1 MPRPMSADQNRRAML
16 AVDRMLTLDEGVYN
30 AARNVGTTRNT
41 VLRWLKENNI
51 GFRKVA
57 YGRYKI
63 EPPMEARV
71 RTFLSNMATGKSAT
85 AAAKSAGTTVRAMS
99 RQTLPDS
106 SGNAT
111 PIISKVGNR
120 WESNFVPLYDHSIV
134 VYGKLLG
141 LDEAQQGRPGEVAG
155 PKAQRNQK
163 KADEDYADIWWQFD
177 LNNFSSSLSAAA
189 CAKYWKPALVQFLRQ
204 ELETPSLTNV
214 VMGAKFMENTKVES
228 HATSN
233 SRLDAAGDL
242 AELTV
247 LEDMME
253 RYDLKLAPT
262 INTGVDDNK
271 STITNIPDFVAK
283 SDPRITSTIASQ
295 GYFQVFFL
303 RKGGLEIYPSPPGL
317 PLTFSYS
324 ISDERTA

>member
-1 MPRPMSADQNRRAML
+1 MTRPMSADQNRRAML
-16 AVDRMLTLDEGVYN
+16 AVDRMLTLDEGLYR
-30 AARNVGTTRNT
+30 AARAVGTTRNT
-41 VLRWLKENNI
+41 VLRWLQENRI
-51 GFRKVA
+51 GYRKVA

-71 RTFLSNMATGKSAT
+71 RTFLSNMATGKSAS
-85 AAAKSAGTTVRAMS
+85 ASAKSSGTTLRAMS

-106 SGNAT
+106 SGTPT

-141 LDEAQQGRPGEVAG
+141 LDEAQQGRPGQVAG

-189 CAKYWKPALVQFLRQ
+189 CAKYWKPALVQFLRE
-204 ELETPSLTNV
+204 ELETPSIANSII
-214 VMGAKFMENTKVES
+214 GAKFMENKKVDD
-228 HATSN
+228 HATLN

-253 RYDLKLAPT
+253 RYDLKLAPV
-262 INTGVDDNK
+262 INTGIDDNK
-271 STITNIPDFVAK
+271 TSITNLPDFVAK
-283 SDPRITSTIASQ
+283 TDPRITNKINSQ
-295 GYFQVFFL
+295 GYFQVFYL
-303 RKGGLEIYPSPPGL
+303 RKGGLEIYPTPPGL

-324 ISDERTA
+324 ISDERLA